1 MRVGPVLIHDKGEA
15 PAEWVLGDD
24 IGLTTSVLLAAGLLA
39 VSGAESKCNNNK
51 LMKCGASDEGNT
63 FVWQLSRRPRG
74 LHLQLRFLSLRRQLF
89 FLFLLL
95 ARLLSLGFAH
105 FSRTNKNFEAEVSR

>member
-39 VSGAESKCNNNK
+39 VGGAAVSTGAPS
-51 LMKCGASDEGNT
+51 CGN
-63 FVWQLSRRPRG
+63 
-74 LHLQLRFLSLRRQLF
+74 
-89 FLFLLL
+89 
-95 ARLLSLGFAH
+95 
-105 FSRTNKNFEAEVSR
+105 